1 MVKGGRG
8 KSGFQT
14 YKSKIMSLPDK
25 ILMVRTQ
32 EYASKK
38 QETRR
43 RGMGKRQKA
52 NRFTFVPIC
61 ALKNANRLTFTF
73 PNLYLRN

>member
-14 YKSKIMSLPDK
+14 YKSKTTSLHDK

-38 QETRR
+38 QGIHR

-61 ALKNANRLTFTF
+61 ALKKANGLTFTF